1 MRGGVAPLIVAR
13 SQQEA
18 SELTLIKSGRGPEY
32 ALPEARIAMFEPW
45 PGPYQDLKLAENQL
59 LRNLNYTPFSNLQ

>member
-45 PGPYQDLKLAENQL
+45 PGPYQDLKLAERTCSYL
-59 LRNLNYTPFSNLQ
+59 LRNLN